1 MQQFTYQKLQQQKAH
16 VRRSK
21 GIKTPFSL
29 DGPVPA
35 EVVRVRTFNAPTSF
49 HSLKARRGRC
59 VLSGEKRAAI
69 LNAVEEKAKL
79 RAAFFAAL
87 KTAECEARSQR
98 LTILNL

>member
-16 VRRSK
+16 VKRSK

-29 DGPVPA
+29 DKVVSA

-59 VLSGEKRAAI
+59 VLSHEKRAAI
-69 LNAVEEKAKL
+69 LNAVENKKKL
-79 RAAFFAAL
+79 RAAFFAEL
-87 KTAECEARSQR
+87 TAARQS
-98 LTILNL
+98 